1 MTAEVDAATEK
12 RKAAEKRAKEK
23 HDFVLR
29 TAEQSMSVFD
39 DDARQVSGYTAQ
51 FVAQEDAD
59 MKLAKSKLENKWF
72 GPQIDDLDENASLN
86 LSGKV
91 RVVTRRQVLVCAN
104 GLYAMFLFVSRRRQD
119 RKIESMPVCRG
130 GVFVNCPFHPHF
142 LILTY
147 LVTR

>member
-29 TAEQSMSVFD
+29 TAEQSLSVFD

-51 FVAQEDAD
+51 FIAQEDAD
-59 MKLAKSKLENKWF
+59 MTLAQSKLENKWF
-72 GPQIDDLDENASLN
+72 GPQINELDGRASLN

-91 RVVTRRQVLVCAN
+91 CVLLLVGILWHACQVSVV
-104 GLYAMFLFVSRRRQD
+104 
-119 RKIESMPVCRG
+119 
-130 GVFVNCPFHPHF
+130 
-142 LILTY
+142 
-147 LVTR
+147 